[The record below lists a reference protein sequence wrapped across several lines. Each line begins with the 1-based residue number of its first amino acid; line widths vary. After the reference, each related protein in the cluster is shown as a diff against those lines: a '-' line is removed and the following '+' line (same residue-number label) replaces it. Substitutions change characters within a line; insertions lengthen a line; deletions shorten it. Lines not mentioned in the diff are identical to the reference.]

1 MKRFLIHLFLL
12 VLFAPSIIL
21 MVAGATWL
29 RLVRL
34 IPAPRLSK
42 NKVDIYPWAAA
53 LLHGID
59 DYINP
64 PISN

>member
-1 MKRFLIHLFLL
+1 MKRFLLHLFLL
-12 VLFAPSIIL
+12 VLFAPSAIL

-29 RLVRL
+29 RLVKL

-42 NKVDIYPWAAA
+42 NKVDAYPWFES
-53 LLHGID
+53 LLTWVD

-64 PISN
+64 

>member
-1 MKRFLIHLFLL
+1 MKRFLIHLLIVVLL
-12 VLFAPSIIL
+12 APSAIL
-21 MVAGATWL
+21 MVMGATWL

-42 NKVDIYPWAAA
+42 NKVDIYPWAEA

-64 PISN
+64 

>member
-12 VLFAPSIIL
+12 ALFAPSVIL

-34 IPAPRLSK
+34 IPAPRLTK
-42 NKVDIYPWAAA
+42 NKVDVYPWFDA
-53 LLHGID
+53 LFTRID
-59 DYINP
+59 NYITH
-64 PISN
+64 